1 MTTAAGW
8 TIFTNHGHVLLLI
21 AREPELRL
29 RDVAA
34 RVGITERSA
43 QKIVREL
50 ETAGYVVKEKV
61 GRRNV
66 YPVHAHQHLRH
77 PLEAEHEIGE
87 LVDVFRP
94 GPS

>member
-43 QKIVREL
+43 EKIVREL
-50 ETAGYVVKEKV
+50 EAAGYVVTEKV

-66 YPVHAHQHLRH
+66 YRVDAHQHLRH
-77 PLEAEHEIGE
+77 PLEADHEIGE
-87 LVDVFRP
+87 LVDDFRP
-94 GPS
+94 RPS